1 LPQVEGG
8 LLIKA
13 IEEIMRQEDRNA
25 SAEAHEEG
33 RNDSA
38 EASEKGLVDVPV
50 VEKATYSQRRADAM
64 SVLVEHFIATA
75 TVDDENGGA
84 QALAGHE
91 RVQVV
96 LHVNVDTLKAEH
108 EQQLELE
115 HEHGESCNCNHDTP
129 ANMDYQWISMANAK
143 RFSSDASLY
152 TVLEDR
158 YGNVLN
164 LSRKTRT
171 ITTALG
177 RALHIRDESCRFPGC
192 CANKY
197 VDFHH
202 ILHWGNGGETEPDNL
217 IKLCRFHHAQLHKG
231 HFTILLQEQT
241 CKNYGQKWI
250 FKNAA
255 GSVIEPSPALSAP
268 RSKTGLKDFM
278 EEQWPHINSQT
289 GVSDWKGKPLNYS
302 KAIGDL
308 IRCKRGH

>member
-1 LPQVEGG
+1 
-8 LLIKA
+8 LINLTHFSSKNQKLIHRRGA
-13 IEEIMRQEDRNA
+13 EFTEKRREEKRR
-25 SAEAHEEG
+25 EEKRREQG
-33 RNDSA
+33 QF
-38 EASEKGLVDVPV
+38 DVPA
-50 VEKATYSQRRADAM
+50 VEKASYSQRRADAM

-75 TVDDENGGA
+75 TGDDENGGA

-108 EQQLELE
+108 EHQLELE

-152 TVLEDR
+152 TVLEDK

-171 ITTALG
+171 ITTALR
-177 RALHIRDESCRFPGC
+177 RALDIRDETCRFPGC

-202 ILHWGNGGETEPDNL
+202 IQHWGNGGETEPDNL

-231 HFTILLQEQT
+231 HFTILLQQQT
-241 CKNYGQKWI
+241 YKNYGQKWI

-255 GSVIEPSPALSAP
+255 CEVIESCPTLSLQPST
-268 RSKTGLKDFM
+268 TGNKDFM
-278 EEQWPHINSQT
+278 EAQWPDINSQT
-289 GVSDWKGKPLNYS
+289 GVSHWQGKPLNYS
-302 KAIGDL
+302 KVIGDL
-308 IRCKRGH
+308 IRCKRRH